1 MSKLKEKISK
11 IIKFILEFAFMV
23 LILMIILR
31 SCRFMPIEKHSS
43 SDPYANYYSEDIER
57 Y

>member
-1 MSKLKEKISK
+1 MKEKISK

-31 SCRFMPIEKHSS
+31 SCGFMPIEKHSS
-43 SDPYANYYSEDIER
+43 SDPYVNYYSEDIER